1 MRPINLEKSILI
13 VYSMDILKAFSL
25 YDKEYPINIQGSV
38 DEPLF
43 QANQIASLLEMNNL
57 RKSMQNFDETDKVV
71 SRGNTPGGMQNITFL
86 TESGLY
92 KILAKSVKPIAKVFQ
107 NWMVNVIKELRKT
120 GEYKLKEEHEI
131 EKKLIRSH
139 EQNDAKKKTHDTLME
154 FCKSKNVVY
163 VCKLRDEHD
172 DKIVIKIGSTQNIKE
187 RFSRIEYNYK
197 MTPLLLNIFECE
209 SHTKFEKWIRNNELL
224 KPLYFKITKQDGV
237 DTRETFLVNEEQY
250 DNIIKLMQREVKQF
264 TKEDVNKLIEL
275 EEKRDSNEEKR
286 RANIELERA
295 NIELEIKLE
304 EIRTQREQIRL
315 QIQKNNQVLE
325 NTIKLDE
332 PVTDEKEDERDPE
345 IPDNLF
351 VKARENTRSP
361 KVYQYDP
368 ETLEFIQA
376 YDSIIAFVRNFHNS
390 SGGALREA
398 AKNNRIYKGF
408 RWILAEREITD
419 PPVPEPTVESRTQ
432 SIEFIA
438 MIDIKKTNILEVF
451 PTQRDAAKSRNL
463 AGFTTISRAIKQGSI
478 SSGHYWNF
486 FDKCSEEMK
495 NAYLASNKL
504 PEPHTK
510 TNSTIVSQIHPVTGE
525 EIKRHKSITE
535 VIKKF
540 QLSRNTLYKVSEN
553 GNVHNGF
560 KWKVING

>member
-1 MRPINLEKSILI
+1 
-13 VYSMDILKAFSL
+13 MDILKAFSL
-25 YDKEYPINIQGSV
+25 NDTEYTVNIQGTI
-38 DEPLF
+38 DDPLF
-43 QANQIASLLEMNNL
+43 QANQLALILGIKNISNSLADYSSKE
-57 RKSMQNFDETDKVV
+57 KVIHPV
-71 SRGNTPGGMQNITFL
+71 STRGGIQKVLFL
-86 TESGLY
+86 TELGLY
-92 KILAKSVKPIAKVFQ
+92 KIISRSIKPIAKPFQ
-107 NWMVNVIKELRKT
+107 EWMVNVIKELRKT
-120 GEYKLKEEHEI
+120 GEYKLKEDHEI
-131 EKKLIRSH
+131 EKKLIRSQ

-172 DKIVIKIGSTQNIKE
+172 GKIVIKIGSTQNIKE
-187 RFSRIEYNYK
+187 RFLRIEYNYK

-209 SHTKFEKWIRNNELL
+209 SHTKFEKWIRNHELL

-250 DNIIKLMQREVKQF
+250 DNIIKLMQKEVSQF

-286 RANIELERA
+286 RANNESERANIELEKA

-376 YDSIIAFVRNFHNS
+376 YDSVIAFVRNFHSS

-398 AKNNRIYKGF
+398 AKHNRVYKGF
-408 RWILAEREITD
+408 RWILAERDLTD
-419 PPVPEPTVESRTQ
+419 PPIPEPTVESRTQ

-438 MIDIKKTNILEVF
+438 MIDIKKTKILEVF

-495 NAYLASNKL
+495 NTYLASNKL

-510 TNSTIVSQIHPVTGE
+510 TNSTTVSQIHPVTGE

>member
-1 MRPINLEKSILI
+1 VKTDTNGGQQNMIFLTYNGLMKILSSTRKSNLIEFSEKIGI
-13 VYSMDILKAFSL
+13 DVKTKIYSCIESDTIKCIKEAFSGETMTEQYNVDKYRIDL
-25 YDKEYPINIQGSV
+25 YFDDYDIAVECDEQQHKTMSNKLKDIERENKIKEENPQCFFIRYYPFDK
-38 DEPLF
+38 DF
-43 QANQIASLLEMNNL
+43 
-57 RKSMQNFDETDKVV
+57 
-71 SRGNTPGGMQNITFL
+71 
-86 TESGLY
+86 
-92 KILAKSVKPIAKVFQ
+92 KIF
-107 NWMVNVIKELRKT
+107 NVINAI
-120 GEYKLKEEHEI
+120 YKRI
-131 EKKLIRSH
+131 I
-139 EQNDAKKKTHDTLME
+139 DAKE
-154 FCKSKNVVY
+154 AY
-163 VCKLRDEHD
+163 
-172 DKIVIKIGSTQNIKE
+172 
-187 RFSRIEYNYK
+187 Y
-197 MTPLLLNIFECE
+197 
-209 SHTKFEKWIRNNELL
+209 
-224 KPLYFKITKQDGV
+224 
-237 DTRETFLVNEEQY
+237 ETN
-250 DNIIKLMQREVKQF
+250 D
-264 TKEDVNKLIEL
+264 KLIEL
-275 EEKRDSNEEKR
+275 EEKRYSNEEKR
-286 RANIELERA
+286 RA

-304 EIRTQREQIRL
+304 EIRIQSEQLRL
-315 QIQKNNQVLE
+315 QLQQNKANLQ

-495 NAYLASNKL
+495 SVYLATNKL
-504 PEPHTK
+504 PEPHIK
-510 TNSTIVSQIHPVTGE
+510 TNSTTVSQVHPVTGE

>member
-1 MRPINLEKSILI
+1 
-13 VYSMDILKAFSL
+13 MDILKAFSL
-25 YDKEYPINIQGSV
+25 NDTEYTVNIQGTI
-38 DEPLF
+38 DDPLF
-43 QANQIASLLEMNNL
+43 QANQLALILGIKNISNSLADYSSKE
-57 RKSMQNFDETDKVV
+57 KVIHPV
-71 SRGNTPGGMQNITFL
+71 STRGGIQKVLFL
-86 TESGLY
+86 TELGLY
-92 KILAKSVKPIAKVFQ
+92 KIISRSIKPIAKPFQ
-107 NWMVNVIKELRKT
+107 EWMVNVIKELRKT

-131 EKKLIRSH
+131 EKKLIRSQ

-172 DKIVIKIGSTQNIKE
+172 GKIVIKIGSTQNIKE

-209 SHTKFEKWIRNNELL
+209 SHTKFEKWIRNHELL

-250 DNIIKLMQREVKQF
+250 DNIIKLMQKEVSQF

-286 RANIELERA
+286 RANNELERANNESERA

-304 EIRTQREQIRL
+304 EMRIQCEQIRL
-315 QIQKNNQVLE
+315 QIQKNNRGLE

-332 PVTDEKEDERDPE
+332 PVTDEKEDQYDHDQE

-376 YDSIIAFVRNFHNS
+376 YDSVIAFVRNFHSS

-398 AKNNRIYKGF
+398 AKHNRVYKGF
-408 RWILAEREITD
+408 RWVLAERDLTD
-419 PPVPEPTVESRTQ
+419 PPIPEPTVESRTQ

-438 MIDIKKTNILEVF
+438 MIDIKKTKILEVF

-495 NAYLASNKL
+495 NTYLATNKL

-510 TNSTIVSQIHPVTGE
+510 TNSTTVSQIHPVTGE

-540 QLSRNTLYKVSEN
+540 QLSRTTLYKVSEN

-560 KWKVING
+560 KWRVIND